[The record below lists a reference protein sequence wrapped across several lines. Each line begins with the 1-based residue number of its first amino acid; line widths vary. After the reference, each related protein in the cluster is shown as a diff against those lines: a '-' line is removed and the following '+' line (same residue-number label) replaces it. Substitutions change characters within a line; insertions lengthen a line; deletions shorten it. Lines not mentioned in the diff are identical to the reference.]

1 MNYQVLPDQIGSTIS
16 AMQTTN
22 HRKQRH
28 IAEAVERNIHTLL
41 EIRRQM
47 EMRKTTQERI
57 ADGIRVFSGSTMFV
71 YFNAVW
77 FLVWIAINLGWT
89 PLRVFDPFPF
99 GFLTMLVSL
108 EAIFLSTFVLISQN
122 RLSSISDQ
130 RSDLDLQINLLAEY
144 EITKVLRIVDA
155 IADHLELEVGADI
168 ELDELE
174 IAVSPRTMLREMEK
188 QASRLNHKK
197 HLNPENP
204 V

>member
-1 MNYQVLPDQIGSTIS
+1 MNTAASHHKHP
-16 AMQTTN
+16 
-22 HRKQRH
+22 H

-47 EMRKTTQERI
+47 ELRKTPQERI

-89 PLRVFDPFPF
+89 PLKVFDPFPF

-122 RLSSISDQ
+122 RMSSISDQ

-155 IADHLELEVGADI
+155 IADHLQLEIGADKELE
-168 ELDELE
+168 ELE
-174 IAVSPRTMLREMEK
+174 IGVSPRTMLREMEK
-188 QASRLNHKK
+188 QAHRLHHDKVI
-197 HLNPENP
+197 HQESTVGEL
-204 V
+204 